1 MTRLQPGG
9 QAQGPVPGI
18 RKDTDQKNQTAALQR
33 FFLKTDVNITGGE
46 RMKIKQNPQGN
57 VMILELSG
65 KIMGGPDFDKFKE
78 EIAKMIEGGF
88 KNVILDMSG
97 VPWINS
103 TGLGILITGYHSI
116 KAAEGTMKICNVKER
131 VLSIF
136 YISQLE
142 NIFDVYETL
151 DQALAAYSG

>member
-1 MTRLQPGG
+1 
-9 QAQGPVPGI
+9 
-18 RKDTDQKNQTAALQR
+18 
-33 FFLKTDVNITGGE
+33 
-46 RMKIKQNPQGN
+46 MKIKQNPQDN
-57 VMILELSG
+57 VMVLELSG

-78 EIAKMIEGGF
+78 EIHGLVEGGY

-116 KAAEGTMKICNVKER
+116 KAAEGTMKICSVKER

-142 NIFDVYETL
+142 NIFDVYETR
-151 DQALAAYSG
+151 DEALKAASA

>member
-1 MTRLQPGG
+1 
-9 QAQGPVPGI
+9 
-18 RKDTDQKNQTAALQR
+18 
-33 FFLKTDVNITGGE
+33 
-46 RMKIKQNPQGN
+46 MKIKQNPQDS
-57 VMILELSG
+57 VMVLELSG
-65 KIMGGPDFDKFKE
+65 KIMGGPDFDKFKNEVTSVVE
-78 EIAKMIEGGF
+78 EGY

-103 TGLGILITGYHSI
+103 TGLVILITGYNSI

-151 DQALAAYSG
+151 DEALAAYSG

>member
-1 MTRLQPGG
+1 
-9 QAQGPVPGI
+9 
-18 RKDTDQKNQTAALQR
+18 
-33 FFLKTDVNITGGE
+33 
-46 RMKIKQNPQGN
+46 MKIKQSPAEN
-57 VMILELSG
+57 VMVLELSG

-78 EIAKMIEGGF
+78 EIASVVEGGY

-116 KAAEGTMKICNVKER
+116 KAAEGAMMICNVKER

-142 NIFDVYETL
+142 NIFDVYETREE
-151 DQALAAYSG
+151 AMKAIAP

>member
-1 MTRLQPGG
+1 
-9 QAQGPVPGI
+9 
-18 RKDTDQKNQTAALQR
+18 
-33 FFLKTDVNITGGE
+33 
-46 RMKIKQNPQGN
+46 MKIKKSPQDKIM
-57 VMILELSG
+57 VLELSG
-65 KIMGGPDFDKFKE
+65 KIMGGPDFDKFKG
-78 EIAKMIEGGF
+78 EITELVEGGY
-88 KNVILDMSG
+88 KDVILDLSG

-142 NIFDVYETL
+142 NIFDVYETREE
-151 DQALAAYSG
+151 ALKATS

>member
-1 MTRLQPGG
+1 
-9 QAQGPVPGI
+9 
-18 RKDTDQKNQTAALQR
+18 
-33 FFLKTDVNITGGE
+33 
-46 RMKIKQNPQGN
+46 MKIKKKPKDK
-57 VMILELSG
+57 VMVLELSG
-65 KIMGGPDFDKFKE
+65 KIMGGPDFDKFKG
-78 EIAKMIEGGF
+78 EITELVDGGY
-88 KNVILDMSG
+88 KDVILDLSG

-142 NIFDVYETL
+142 NIFDVYESREE
-151 DQALAAYSG
+151 ALKATTS

>member
-1 MTRLQPGG
+1 
-9 QAQGPVPGI
+9 
-18 RKDTDQKNQTAALQR
+18 
-33 FFLKTDVNITGGE
+33 
-46 RMKIKQNPQGN
+46 MKIKQNPQGN

-78 EIAKMIEGGF
+78 EIAKLIEGGF